1 MTLQIKPEI
10 NKVPIKT
17 LKTFIKQ
24 LLSERGKILT
34 HKFKKQWKTLHIRIY
49 EMYLELWSEEEQR
62 PISQMNIIQKQ

>member
-1 MTLQIKPEI
+1 MEHVKIIIYCVTKKTPVSSIKKKCYKQDSMMTLQIKPEI

-34 HKFKKQWKTLHIRIY
+34 HKFKKQ
-49 EMYLELWSEEEQR
+49 
-62 PISQMNIIQKQ
+62 